1 MRNTY
6 VLITFCLFVFHPN
19 LMSQTKMTAA
29 SNMPRSN
36 DKVSKRQME
45 YFEPGRDGPEQTWDF
60 RYMKVLDERHETK
73 YYCGSDSALLYG
85 EESDVAKKYL
95 FRNDSLQT
103 IGSESRLRTMTYQHP
118 LTILSFPCSYGDTS
132 KEEYHGTGSYCDKYV
147 LETNGTLESK
157 IDASGIIL
165 LNDEDTLHHVLRLH
179 QVYAADIAQY
189 LPEDTLNEIER
200 TKRRIEDR
208 YQWYAYGYRY
218 PVFETVCVTI
228 LHNLMPVTSQKYAYC
243 FLPSDQLQLEDSINR
258 RILEED
264 SLYRVQ
270 RESPP
275 VIHYSIAKEGHHV
288 NIDYSLNEDATI
300 NAIVCDRMGLVYRSA
315 SAHGQAGTNGTLQLD
330 ANGLKPGIY
339 VIYLNV
345 NGQVFSEKI
354 QISSS
359 SLL

>member
-6 VLITFCLFVFHPN
+6 VLIIFCLFVFHPN

-165 LNDEDTLHHVLRLH
+165 LNDGDTLHHVLRLH
-179 QVYAADIAQY
+179 QVYSADIAQY
-189 LPEDTLNEIER
+189 LPYDTLFRSENR
-200 TKRRIEDR
+200 KRRVEER
-208 YQWYAYGYRY
+208 YQWFAHGYRY
-218 PVFETVCVTI
+218 PLFETVSVTI
-228 LHNLMPVTSQKYAYC
+228 LNNHAPVTCQKLAYC
-243 FLPSDQLQLEDSINR
+243 FLPSDQALLKDDINEQ
-258 RILEED
+258 IQKED
-264 SLYRVQ
+264 SLKRNQVRKQ
-270 RESPP
+270 SI
-275 VIHYSIAKEGHHV
+275 IHYSVSVESNAIIV
-288 NIDYSLNEDATI
+288 RYSLDADANI
-300 NAIVCDRMGLVYRSA
+300 VAVVCDRAGIVYSRA
-315 SAHGQAGTNGTLQLD
+315 SISDIEGSSGSLRLNR
-330 ANGLKPGIY
+330 NGLKLGIY
-339 VIYLNV
+339 VLYLNV
-345 NGQVFSEKI
+345 NGQIINDIIELK
-354 QISSS
+354 
-359 SLL
+359 

>member
-1 MRNTY
+1 
-6 VLITFCLFVFHPN
+6 
-19 LMSQTKMTAA
+19 MTAM
-29 SNMPRSN
+29 SNMPRQGDN
-36 DKVSKRQME
+36 VCKRHIE
-45 YFEPGRDGPEQTWDF
+45 YFDPGRDGPEQTWDF
-60 RYMKVLDERHETK
+60 RNTESLDERHNLQ
-73 YYCGSDSALLYG
+73 YYRDSDSIILNGL
-85 EESDVAKKYL
+85 ESDVVQKYL
-95 FRNDSLQT
+95 FQNDSLQT
-103 IGSESRLRTMTYQHP
+103 MGSESRLQAMNYQRP
-118 LTILSFPCSYGDTS
+118 ITLLSFPCSFGDTY
-132 KEEYHGTGSYCDKYV
+132 KQEYHGIGSYCDKYI
-147 LETNGTLESK
+147 LETDGTLESK

-165 LNDEDTLHHVLRLH
+165 LNDEDTLYHVLRLH

-258 RILEED
+258 RILEEN

-275 VIHYSIAKEGHHV
+275 VIHYTITKDGHHV

-345 NGQVFSEKI
+345 NGQVISEKMNLTN
-354 QISSS
+354 S
-359 SLL
+359 